1 MTEKELEIA
10 VRLLVE
16 NVNLYSRTAE
26 IAKKRNLPMI
36 EQDYFSRIL
45 GLHRLMFHLGYTLEH
60 DGKRADCGEGA
71 DPIEYMHYKA
81 IER

>member
-26 IAKKRNLPMI
+26 IAKKRNLPII

>member
-45 GLHRLMFHLGYTLEH
+45 GIGKAISYFGYTLEE
-60 DGKRADCGEGA
+60 DERRVGCGEGIE
-71 DPIEYMHYKA
+71 PMEYMHYKV
-81 IER
+81 IKR

>member
-1 MTEKELEIA
+1 MTEKELEIV

-26 IAKKRNLPMI
+26 RAKKRNLPMI

-45 GLHRLMFHLGYTLEH
+45 GIGKAISYFGYTLEE
-60 DGKRADCGEGA
+60 DERRVDCGAGA
-71 DPIEYMHYKA
+71 EPMEYMHYKA
-81 IER
+81 NKR